1 MDKIPEKAILSF
13 AQLQLPG
20 FEFKVEVHHER
31 YYLMLVVDCAKFDK
45 NSDKFDESYREKL
58 ITKRPKDAQIW
69 ISNPISKIEKVNT
82 EIEKFFGIK
91 LNVSFS
97 FKNYDYLEPISDKIE
112 YAILQ
117 SSKPDVKFEFTGD
130 GTSPMLKCKLTN
142 YRNRN
147 STGLGG
153 SKEYIEEL
161 EDILNGEVLI
171 NDNYGWVISV
181 K

>member
-1 MDKIPEKAILSF
+1 MHIINGNFKKINYDSKNGLDSFNEKNVINLDISSAYASTL
-13 AQLQLPG
+13 L
-20 FEFKVEVHHER
+20 
-31 YYLMLVVDCAKFDK
+31 
-45 NSDKFDESYREKL
+45 NEKL

-130 GTSPMLKCKLTN
+130 GTSPMLRAKFTN
-142 YRNRN
+142 YLRRGEK
-147 STGLGG
+147 SDTQ
-153 SKEYIEEL
+153 EYVEEL
-161 EDILNGEVLI
+161 ERLMNGEVLI
-171 NDNYGWVISV
+171 TDNYGWVFSL